1 MTTEGRK
8 AAMRKSI
15 ILAATT
21 LAFGLAQ
28 GASAADPISEPK
40 GPDTVS
46 GEVTK
51 IDPENSR
58 VTVHSSDGSIHVF
71 EASKQTLD
79 ELEVGD
85 HIAAKKRPGT
95 TK

>member
-1 MTTEGRK
+1 
-8 AAMRKSI
+8 MRRRTSI

-21 LAFGLAQ
+21 LAFGVTQ
-28 GASAADPISEPK
+28 SARAAGYGPNAK
-40 GPDTVS
+40 GGDTIS

-71 EASKQTLD
+71 EASKETLG

-85 HIAAKKRPGT
+85 HIAAKKRPDSR
-95 TK
+95 

>member
-1 MTTEGRK
+1 
-8 AAMRKSI
+8 MRRRTSI

-21 LAFGLAQ
+21 LAFGATQAAL
-28 GASAADPISEPK
+28 AADYGPK
-40 GPDTVS
+40 AKGGDTVS

-58 VTVHSSDGSIHVF
+58 ITVHSSDGSIHVF
-71 EASKQTLD
+71 EASKETLD

-85 HIAAKKRPGT
+85 HIAAKKRPDS
-95 TK
+95 K

>member
-1 MTTEGRK
+1 
-8 AAMRKSI
+8 MRRSI

-21 LAFGLAQ
+21 LAFELAQ
-28 GASAADPISEPK
+28 GASAAEPESK
-40 GPDTVS
+40 GGETVS

-51 IDPENSR
+51 IDSENHR

-71 EASKQTLD
+71 EASKETLA

-85 HIAAKKRPGT
+85 HIAARKRAGP
-95 TK
+95 K

>member
-1 MTTEGRK
+1 
-8 AAMRKSI
+8 MRRRTSI

-21 LAFGLAQ
+21 LAFGVSQSALA
-28 GASAADPISEPK
+28 AEPPPK
-40 GPDTVS
+40 GADTVS

-71 EASKQTLD
+71 EASKETLD

-85 HIAAKKRPGT
+85 HIAAKKRPDS
-95 TK
+95 K

>member
-1 MTTEGRK
+1 
-8 AAMRKSI
+8 MRKSL
-15 ILAATT
+15 ILAATL

-28 GASAADPISEPK
+28 GASAADPDPSGAE
-40 GPDTVS
+40 TVS

-51 IDPENSR
+51 IDRENGR

-71 EASKQTLD
+71 EASKETLG

-85 HIAAKKRPGT
+85 RIAAKKRPAAE
-95 TK
+95 K